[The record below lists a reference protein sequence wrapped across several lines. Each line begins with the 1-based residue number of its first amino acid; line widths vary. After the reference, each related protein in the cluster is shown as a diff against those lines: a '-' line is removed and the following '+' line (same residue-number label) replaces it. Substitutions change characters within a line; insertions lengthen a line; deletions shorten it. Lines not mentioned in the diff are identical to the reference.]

1 MRRLLG
7 GGLAAILLLTLALS
21 SAAAAGPPELAFYVD
36 GERYR
41 TIATPTDLSGTSAPD
56 SSFDRIYALGGSLA
70 NVAEAAPG
78 DADYNGGRW
87 MVFGVT
93 WNVTPV
99 QLTSAE
105 QVLAYAAAGMLT
117 IASEPMQLFVCPAI
131 PVGGR
136 G

>member
-7 GGLAAILLLTLALS
+7 GGFAVIFLLTLGLS
-21 SAAAAGPPELAFYVD
+21 SATAGGPPGLAFYVD

-41 TIATPTDLSGTSAPD
+41 TIGTPTDLSGTGAPD
-56 SSFDRIYALGGSLA
+56 SSFDAIYALGGDLI

-78 DADYNGGRW
+78 DQDYNGGRW
-87 MVFGVT
+87 HVLGIT
-93 WNVTPV
+93 WNVAPV

-105 QVLAYAAAGMLT
+105 QVLEYADAGMLT
-117 IASEPMQLFVCPAI
+117 IASEPMQQFVCPAI
-131 PVGGR
+131 PVGAR